1 MRDLKIY
8 LAIASLFLIL
18 YIVAEYHKPQPV
30 DWKPTLYL
38 GDKIPLG
45 TYILYHQLDD
55 IFPGAKIV
63 NTNKSIYEG
72 FHNTQL
78 SAGNYLI
85 ITKSLSFSKVDLD
98 ELIKYIKAG
107 NTVFIASLAWEGYL
121 ADSLK
126 IEVGKSSFKEQIS
139 YLNFTNP
146 QLKQAADYKFDK
158 DIAGQYFSKFD
169 TAKAM
174 VISKN
179 SHDQSTMLSFKFGAG
194 SLYLCANPE
203 IFTNYSVLDTRRA
216 VYAEKVLSYLPAK
229 KLIYWDE
236 YQNHDFSDDPSPMR
250 VFFDNP
256 DLQWAYYLSLFS
268 LVLFVLF
275 ELKRRQRII
284 PIIEPLKNSTVDF
297 VNVVGRVYY
306 EKRDNANIAYKKILY
321 LLGYV
326 RDKYRLSTNKLDDEF
341 IDNLVHKTGVEVK
354 IVRDMIRHIN
364 YLGVQQR
371 VTDDELIMLNQLIE
385 KFYNQSA

>member
-1 MRDLKIY
+1 MNLHI
-8 LAIASLFLIL
+8 I
-18 YIVAEYHKPQPV
+18 
-30 DWKPTLYL
+30 
-38 GDKIPLG
+38 
-45 TYILYHQLDD
+45 
-55 IFPGAKIV
+55 
-63 NTNKSIYEG
+63 NK
-72 FHNTQL
+72 
-78 SAGNYLI
+78 
-85 ITKSLSFSKVDLD
+85 
-98 ELIKYIKAG
+98 
-107 NTVFIASLAWEGYL
+107 
-121 ADSLK
+121 DSLK
-126 IEVGKSSFKEQIS
+126 CWHYTEKYFNE
-139 YLNFTNP
+139 N
-146 QLKQAADYKFDK
+146 YKFDK

-179 SHDQSTMLSFKFGAG
+179 NHGQSTVLSFKLGSG

-203 IFTNYSVLDTRRA
+203 IFTNYSVLDARRA
-216 VYAEKVLSYLPAK
+216 VYVEKILSYLPAK

-250 VFFDNP
+250 VFFNNP

-326 RDKYRLSTNKLDDEF
+326 RDKYRLPTNKLDDEF